1 MPDPGVWTTWVLLM
15 VLWTGWA
22 FMAVLVVFQARK
34 FWRRVQRPA
43 RPEFEAYQPP
53 AAVIVPFKGVDVDL
67 PQHVRGLLT
76 QDYPDYRLVCVLDS
90 EDDPAHEVLRAE
102 LDRLGGGV
110 RVDVVIAGSAPADTG
125 QKVHNQLA
133 ALRFIEE
140 HAPDAEVW
148 VFGDSDA
155 AVGPHWVQK
164 LVGPHVHPERV
175 GVTTGY
181 RWLFPQLRAQRPRLG
196 GVFASVINSGIATM
210 LGHAGLTQA
219 WGGSMAVRAD
229 FAREHNLVGHLRG
242 ALSDDYQMT
251 RMSRATDRRV
261 YFVHRCLVPS
271 PVDMS
276 IGELFSFARR
286 QYTITRVHDPR
297 LYWKAVGVTTL
308 YVISSV
314 TATACVVAGLLTGSW
329 VIVALALH
337 PMLWVGIANQMR
349 ATYRR
354 RAVKAAFGPDGARYL
369 RHTLWV
375 DRWLTW
381 AVMAVN
387 LALLLS
393 AAVGRTIAW
402 RGIRY
407 HMAGPQRVRRLKAE

>member
-1 MPDPGVWTTWVLLM
+1 M

-67 PQHVRGLLT
+67 PQHVRGLLA
-76 QDYPDYRLVCVLDS
+76 QDYPDYRLVFVVES
-90 EDDPAHEVLRAE
+90 EADPAHAVLRTALE
-102 LDRLGGGV
+102 QYGDGPPVHLI
-110 RVDVVIAGSAPADTG
+110 IAGPAPADTG

-133 ALRFIEE
+133 ALRFIEKQ
-140 HAPDAEVW
+140 HPDAEVW

-155 AVGPHWVQK
+155 APGPHWVQT
-164 LVGPHVHPERV
+164 LVGPHDHGDRV

-181 RWLFPQLRAQRPRLG
+181 RWLFPQLRAQQPKLG
-196 GVFASVINSGIATM
+196 GVIASVINSGVATM

-229 FAREHNLVGHLRG
+229 FARRHDLVGHLRG
-242 ALSDDYQMT
+242 SLSDDYQMT
-251 RMSRATDRRV
+251 RMCRTTEQRV
-261 YFVHRCLVPS
+261 YFVHRCLVAS

-276 IGELFSFARR
+276 MRELLHFARR

-297 LYWKAVGVTTL
+297 LYWKAVGVTAL
-308 YVISSV
+308 YVVSSL
-314 TATACVVAGLLTGSW
+314 TATAVLVAGLLNGFW
-329 VIVALALH
+329 LLAALALH

-354 RAVKAAFGPDGARYL
+354 RAVKAAFGPDGVRYL

-381 AVMAVN
+381 GGHDGQPRAAAQRRGRPHHR
-387 LALLLS
+387 LARHPLPHGW
-393 AAVGRTIAW
+393 AAE
-402 RGIRY
+402 
-407 HMAGPQRVRRLKAE
+407 GP